1 MAITE
6 LKVQYSHF
14 PFASKFSELGR
25 VVESGTKITLDLARN
40 LDSNLTAYEADSSKF
55 FLPTI

>member
-14 PFASKFSELGR
+14 PLASKFTELGR
-25 VVESGTKITLDLARN
+25 VVQSGIKVTLDLARN
-40 LDSNLTAYEADSSKF
+40 LDSNLTAYEAEF

>member
-1 MAITE
+1 MVIIE

-25 VVESGTKITLDLARN
+25 VVESGIKITLDSFSA
-40 LDSNLTAYEADSSKF
+40 KF
-55 FLPTI
+55 GFKFDRLRSRLQ